1 MGFYIR
7 KSVSVGPFR
16 FNLSKSGIGVS
27 TGIMGFRVGSGPEI
41 PNCQPSDINFVE
53 IESGTPAENG

>member
-7 KSVSVGPFR
+7 KSITVGPIR

-27 TGIMGFRVGSGPEI
+27 AGIKGLRFGAGPIDNYIHMGIGVKRAYKTAL
-41 PNCQPSDINFVE
+41 NNR
-53 IESGTPAENG
+53 

>member
-7 KSVSVGPFR
+7 KSVSIGPLR

-27 TGIMGFRVGSGPEI
+27 AGIKGLGSARNERKLRPHGARWDLLP
-41 PNCQPSDINFVE
+41 PNVTKQ
-53 IESGTPAENG
+53 